1 MKPAPP
7 VTSARGLLVAGL
19 APVIAS
25 SETPVQQ
32 SCFPGGGSI
41 EGVTAVHD
49 ELRVPHQ
56 RGGLLGIQ
64 APHLLP
70 LGYYHRGVGSSQ
82 GVVEVE
88 DGLNVGRELGRGL
101 ASHRVVAYYLRPE
114 GV

>member
-1 MKPAPP
+1 MKPDPL
-7 VTSARGLLVAGL
+7 VTSALGLLEAGL

-25 SETPVQQ
+25 SESPVQE

-49 ELRVPHQ
+49 ELWFPHQ

-70 LGYYHRGVGSSQ
+70 LGHYHRGVGSSQ

-88 DGLNVGRELGRGL
+88 DGLNVGHELCCGL